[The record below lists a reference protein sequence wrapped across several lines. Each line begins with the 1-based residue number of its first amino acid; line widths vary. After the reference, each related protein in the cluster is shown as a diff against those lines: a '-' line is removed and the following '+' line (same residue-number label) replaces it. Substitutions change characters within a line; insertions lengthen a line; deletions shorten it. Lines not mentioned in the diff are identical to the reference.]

1 MRAKYCKCKNTYTTE
16 DCKYNNKRCN
26 APDYWSQGI
35 GSLTGGGVSNV
46 NNESSDRTVN
56 GSRSGIWE

>member
-16 DCKYNNKRCN
+16 DCKYNKKCN

-35 GSLTGGGVSNV
+35 GSLTGGGISNV
-46 NNESSDRTVN
+46 DNDSTERTSTA
-56 GSRSGIWE
+56 SRSGVWE

>member
-16 DCKYNNKRCN
+16 DCKYNKKCN

-35 GSLTGGGVSNV
+35 GSLTGGGIYNV
-46 NNESSDRTVN
+46 DNDSTERTSTS
-56 GSRSGIWE
+56 SRSGV